1 MAILYPPFRIMNERM
16 ARIQKKIRIP
26 LFSKKKKKKRKIIC
40 SYHSFIVINK
50 NVKREKRKK

>member
-26 LFSKKKKKKRKIIC
+26 LFSKKKKKKKERLSVAITVLLLLTKM
-40 SYHSFIVINK
+40 
-50 NVKREKRKK
+50 